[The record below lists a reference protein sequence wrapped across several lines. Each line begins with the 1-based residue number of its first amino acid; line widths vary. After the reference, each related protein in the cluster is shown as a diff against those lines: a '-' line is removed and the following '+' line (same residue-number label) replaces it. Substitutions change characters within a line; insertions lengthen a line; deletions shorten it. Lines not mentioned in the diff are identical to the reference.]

1 MRVTLACCFLLP
13 GLLILGHPSGAAA
26 QTILVQVTELETG
39 QPISGA
45 FLSFLKDDG
54 SLVRHALT
62 NAEGRFLFMAGET
75 GPFTVR
81 AEMIGRETQEDSDL
95 SLVGIESASVALR
108 LPVRAIEL
116 EGIEIQ
122 AEERCRLR
130 PEDATTTAKVWE
142 EARKALAVQQ
152 WAESERVLE
161 FGLVSFSRDLDPQN
175 LRVLSEERRGS
186 RAVSRNPIQS
196 LSPEVLARDGFVQP
210 VDGGEYDYF
219 GPDARVLLSDPFLDT
234 HCLRVTL
241 SRDQPGSVGL
251 SFEPVNSGGPP
262 DIEGVFW
269 ISTEDWHLQFLE
281 YAYTWSPYG
290 EARGRARGRV
300 EFEALPSGA
309 WVIRQWWIRMP
320 MMARRHSG
328 GQRFGGTGLEVIGYR
343 EVGGQINEV
352 STLNHVSLFEA
363 SWGTL
368 TGTVWDSTRAGPL
381 EGAEV
386 YLDGTGYSAPTD
398 SRGHFELRGLPEG
411 RFLAKFRHPR
421 LDSLNVIMDGAE
433 VTLRPGTRTDLTMTI
448 PSLGTLATSMC
459 EGMESGPGTGTLVG
473 EIGLPEN
480 GDPLPGVR
488 IQVTWN
494 PSLGARPTGSSS
506 LRTDLMIF
514 GDRVGLETAS
524 NPRGWYTACGVPA
537 GLTLEVLAEISAE
550 RTQTLHVLIDPGE
563 IRRLDFRL
571 PSGG

>member
-116 EGIEIQ
+116 EGIQIQ

-537 GLTLEVLAEISAE
+537 GLTLEVLAEISAVI
-550 RTQTLHVLIDPGE
+550 TQTLHVLIDPGE

>member
-1 MRVTLACCFLLP
+1 MRISRTCRFLAPALL
-13 GLLILGHPSGAAA
+13 LLGHPLGAPA
-26 QTILVQVTELETG
+26 QTVLVQVTELETG
-39 QPISGA
+39 HPIPGA
-45 FLSFLKDDG
+45 FLSLLKEDG

-62 NAEGRFLFMAGET
+62 NAEGRFLLMAGEA
-75 GPFTVR
+75 GPFTIR
-81 AEMIGRETQEDSDL
+81 AEMIGRETREETGL
-95 SLVGIESASVALR
+95 SLAEVENAAVHLR

-116 EGIEIQ
+116 EGIRVE

-130 PEDATTTAKVWE
+130 PENATITAKVWE
-142 EARKALAVQQ
+142 EARKALAVQR

-175 LRVLSEERRGS
+175 LRVLSEERRAS

-210 VDGGEYDYF
+210 VDGGQYDYF
-219 GPDARVLLSDPFLDT
+219 GPDARVLLSDTFLDT
-234 HCLRVTL
+234 HCLRVTR
-241 SRDQPGSVGL
+241 SRDLPGSIGL
-251 SFEPVNSGGPP
+251 SFEPVNKGGAP
-262 DIEGVFW
+262 DIEGVLW
-269 ISTEDWHLQFLE
+269 ISTEDWRLQFLE
-281 YAYTWSPYG
+281 YSYTWSPYA
-290 EARGRARGRV
+290 EARGKARGRV

-309 WVIRQWWIRMP
+309 WVIRRWWIRMP

-328 GQRFGGTGLEVIGYR
+328 GQRWGGTRLEVIGYR
-343 EVGGQINEV
+343 EVGGEITEV
-352 STLNHVSLFEA
+352 STLNHVSLIEA

-386 YLDGTGYSAPTD
+386 FLDGTGYSASTD
-398 SRGHFELRGLPEG
+398 SIGRFELRGLPEG
-411 RFLAKFRHPR
+411 RFLVRFRHPR
-421 LDSLNVIMDGAE
+421 LDSLNVVMDGAE
-433 VTLRPGTRTDLTMTI
+433 VVLRPGIRMDLTMTI
-448 PSLGTLATSMC
+448 PSLATLAASLC
-459 EGMESGPGTGTLVG
+459 EGLEAGPGTGTLVG
-473 EIGLPEN
+473 EVGSSVS

-494 PSLGARPTGSSS
+494 PSLGARPTVGSSGRS
-506 LRTDLMIF
+506 DLLTF

-524 NPRGWYTACGVPA
+524 NPKGWYTACGVPA
-537 GLTLEVLAEISAE
+537 GLELEVLAEIPDQRALA
-550 RTQTLHVLIDPGE
+550 LHVLLDPGE